1 MRRSRIGYGLLVELG
16 FAEVVIVLVL
26 VAVQIAV
33 PVAVIWLIV
42 RFAIKKQRARTETQV
57 AELDARVALLEGSTP
72 RDSADD

>member
-26 VAVQIAV
+26 VAVQFAV